1 VASDEA
7 PEEFRVVLDTNVAVS
22 GLLSREG
29 AAHALIDLALR
40 HRERLRLG
48 ASEANLD
55 ELLATLQVP
64 RLAAR
69 IMARGVRPEVL
80 AMFYTILTHPPVPT
94 TLWRGQWSADPDDD
108 AFLATAFA
116 FGAQLLVSRDRD
128 LLNVKYFYGCQIETP
143 VRALELCREMVLR
156 GA

>member
-1 VASDEA
+1 MARDEGPQA
-7 PEEFRVVLDTNVAVS
+7 FRVVLDTNVAVS
-22 GLLSREG
+22 GLLSRQG

-48 ASEANLD
+48 ASEANRD
-55 ELLATLQVP
+55 ELLATLQAP

-69 IMARGVRPEVL
+69 IRARGVRPEAL
-80 AMFYTILTHPPVPT
+80 AMFYTMLTHPPVPT
-94 TLWRGQWSADPDDD
+94 TLWRGQWSADLDDD

-128 LLNVKYFYGCQIETP
+128 LLNVKHFYGCQIETP
-143 VRALELCREMVLR
+143 ARALALCREVVLR

>member
-1 VASDEA
+1 MASDEA
-7 PEEFRVVLDTNVAVS
+7 PQEFRVVLDTNVAVS
-22 GLLSREG
+22 GLLSRQG

-40 HRERLRLG
+40 HREHLRLG
-48 ASEANLD
+48 ATEANRD
-55 ELLATLQVP
+55 ELRATLQAP
-64 RLAAR
+64 RLAPR
-69 IMARGVRPEVL
+69 ILARGVRPEVL
-80 AMFYTILTHPPVPT
+80 AMFYMRLTHPPVPT

-128 LLNVKYFYGCQIETP
+128 LLNVKHFYGCQIETP
-143 VRALELCREMVLR
+143 IRALALCREVVLR

>member
-69 IMARGVRPEVL
+69 IMTRGVRPEVL

-116 FGAQLLVSRDRD
+116 FGARLLVSRDRD
-128 LLNVKYFYGCQIETP
+128 LLNIKYFYGCQIETP
-143 VRALELCREMVLR
+143 VHALELCREMVLR

>member
-1 VASDEA
+1 VASDDA
-7 PEEFRVVLDTNVAVS
+7 PQKFRVVLDTNVAVS
-22 GLLSREG
+22 GLLSRQG

-48 ASEANLD
+48 ASEANRD
-55 ELLATLQVP
+55 EPLPTLRAPGLAS
-64 RLAAR
+64 RM
-69 IMARGVRPEVL
+69 MARGVRPEAL

-94 TLWRGQWSADPDDD
+94 TLWRGLWSADPDDD

-128 LLNVKYFYGCQIETP
+128 LLNVKHFYRCQIETP
-143 VRALELCREMVLR
+143 ARALALCREVVLR